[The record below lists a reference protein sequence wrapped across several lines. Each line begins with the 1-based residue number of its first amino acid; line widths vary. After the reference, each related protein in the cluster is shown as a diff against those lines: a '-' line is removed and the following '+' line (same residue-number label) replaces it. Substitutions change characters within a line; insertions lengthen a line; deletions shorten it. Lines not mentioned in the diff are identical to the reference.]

1 MIGTYQQLVTA
12 VQDYSLRSDAP
23 IDLFIRLAESDI
35 APFLIHYRAET
46 ETTININ
53 ASNTVTLPA
62 NHIKTRAISVDGVT
76 PTPVG
81 IFDNKIYPDQ
91 ITYYQSG
98 NQLNFRSID
107 KLNKATI
114 AYYARIPALSSIDN
128 TNWLLTFYPS
138 VYLYGVLSRL
148 YKWAKDAEAE
158 QDAKASMMEAINA
171 LLEDHKQGTTVTNP
185 IQREVTHW

>member
-1 MIGTYQQLVTA
+1 MIGTYQQLITA

-53 ASNTVTLPA
+53 TSNSITLPA

-98 NQLNFRSID
+98 NQLNFRSVD

-128 TNWLLTFYPS
+128 TNWLLTYYPS

-171 LLEDHKQGTTVTNP
+171 LLDDHKKGTTVTNP

>member
-1 MIGTYQQLVTA
+1 MISTYQELVTA

-23 IDLFIRLAESDI
+23 IDLFIRLTESDI
-35 APFLIHYRAET
+35 ATFLIHYRAET
-46 ETTININ
+46 ELTININ
-53 ASNTVTLPA
+53 SSNSITLPA
-62 NHIKTRAISVDGVT
+62 DHVKTRAIAIDGIT

-98 NQLNFRSID
+98 NQLNFRSA
-107 KLNKATI
+107 NSMSKATI
-114 AYYARIPALSSIDN
+114 AYYARVPALSATAN
-128 TNWLLTFYPS
+128 TNWLLTHFPS
-138 VYLYGVLSRL
+138 IYLYSALAGL

-158 QDAKASMMEAINA
+158 ADAKASMMEAINT
-171 LLEDHKQGTTVTNP
+171 LLEDHKQGTAVTNP

>member
-35 APFLIHYRAET
+35 APYLIHYRSENEA
-46 ETTININ
+46 TININ
-53 ASNTVTLPA
+53 SSGVVALP
-62 NHIKTRAISVDGVT
+62 NDHIKTRAIAVDGIT

-81 IFDNKIYPDQ
+81 IFDNAIYPDQ

-98 NQLNFRSID
+98 NQLNFRSV
-107 KLNKATI
+107 NPMSKATV
-114 AYYARIPALSSIDN
+114 AYYARVPALTSTANS
-128 TNWLLTFYPS
+128 NWLLTYYPS

-158 QDAKASMMEAINA
+158 ADAKASMMEAINA
-171 LLEDHKQGTTVTNP
+171 LLEDHKQGTSVTNP
-185 IQREVTHW
+185 IQREVTQW